1 MNKGEF
7 IHRVQALTG
16 IAERDRVEKATG
28 AVLGTLCGRITN
40 DEAKDLESQL
50 PTGIDTMCRGN
61 VLQELVSRV
70 SGPNRLDRDAFVE
83 KVKDKG
89 RLEDVAEAENVTAA
103 VFRTLKEQI
112 SEGEAGD
119 VASQLPHKLKV
130 MWLES

>member
-16 IAERDRVEKATG
+16 IQERDRAEKVTG
-28 AVLGTLCGRITN
+28 TVLGTLCGRITN

-50 PTGIDTMCRGN
+50 PTGIDSMCRGN
-61 VLQELVSRV
+61 ILQELVSKV

-83 KVKDKG
+83 RVKDRGSLK
-89 RLEDVAEAENVTAA
+89 DAAEAENVTIA

-112 SEGEAGD
+112 TEGEAGD
-119 VASQLPHKLKV
+119 VAAQLPSKLKI

>member
-16 IAERDRVEKATG
+16 IAEHDRAEKATG

-61 VLQELVSRV
+61 VLQEIVAKV
-70 SGPNRLDRDAFVE
+70 SGPNRLDRDAFVDR
-83 KVKDKG
+83 VKD
-89 RLEDVAEAENVTAA
+89 RAHLTDAAEAENVTMA

-119 VASQLPHKLKV
+119 VASQLPTKLKI

>member
-16 IAERDRVEKATG
+16 IQERDRAEKATG

-50 PTGIDTMCRGN
+50 PTGIDSMCRGN
-61 VLQELVSRV
+61 ILQEIVAKV

-83 KVKDKG
+83 RVKDRGSLK
-89 RLEDVAEAENVTAA
+89 DAAEAENVTIA

-112 SEGEAGD
+112 TEGEAGD
-119 VASQLPHKLKV
+119 VAAQLPSKLKI